1 MLRAWTAYRSRL
13 VAGDGEG
20 ATALEYALWGA
31 LIAVVVIAAA
41 LFLGQ

>member
-1 MLRAWTAYRSRL
+1 MVHAWTAYRSRL
-13 VAGDGEG
+13 AVRDREVAI
-20 ATALEYALWGA
+20 ALEYALWGA